1 MQFNCTWILASFELW
16 LCKCR
21 HDDMGSK
28 LAHLVYNMA
37 SLGMGQH
44 HKYANHPIWPLRQN
58 MNTREMLYHQRPLQ
72 HYIDHQSL
80 VGSNIPVGRQWI

>member
-21 HDDMGSK
+21 HDDMGST
-28 LAHLVYNMA
+28 LAHLVDNMA
-37 SLGMGQH
+37 SLGMDQH

-58 MNTREMLYHQRPLQ
+58 KNTREMLYHQRPLQ